1 MRFSLI
7 YLMNLLGWHDY
18 RNEFFNN
25 PLVMFL
31 CLKKDKL
38 SWNGWMIIGFILVL
52 LIWYESGRNQ
62 KLNEIKNRF
71 IFSHHQSLYQ
81 ASLPPNVYKVSD
93 LNCLNQQ
100 INHLLFTDRGIYLI
114 QSLHLK
120 GQLVGNTKNWLL
132 EIHQFSTIKMINNP
146 IKRLNAKQLVMKEL
160 MQLYDIQ
167 LPTQSYYVYDE
178 QKLNVQLID
187 ELKESRFIKK
197 QSFKTFLKKLSS
209 SASESHD
216 QEEVLEQILYFII
229 SMRYLEYLKGFY
241 HGLSLVNKVELVSF
255 LSSDSKQL
263 LSFFISSSTMTVS
276 NIHQFEKNYL
286 TKQAKSLK
294 VLQTKL
300 FHELSEWVLNH
311 PMLEFMTFNEEVM
324 IVLEGFECQRVTPS
338 EIFA

>member
-7 YLMNLLGWHDY
+7 YLMYLLGWHNHP
-18 RNEFFNN
+18 NEFFNN

-31 CLKKDKL
+31 YLKKDKL

-71 IFSHHQSLYQ
+71 SFSHHQSLYQ

-100 INHLLFTDRGIYLI
+100 INHLLFTDGVIYLI

-167 LPTQSYYVYDE
+167 LPIQSYYVYDE

-209 SASESHD
+209 LVNR
-216 QEEVLEQILYFII
+216 EEMLEQIIYFII

-241 HGLSLVNKVELVSF
+241 HRLSLVDKVELVSF

-263 LSFFISSSTMTVS
+263 LSFFMSSSTMTVS
-276 NIHQFEKNYL
+276 NIHQFKHNYL

>member
-71 IFSHHQSLYQ
+71 SFSHHQSLYQ

-167 LPTQSYYVYDE
+167 LPIQSYYVYDE
-178 QKLNVQLID
+178 QKLNV
-187 ELKESRFIKK
+187 
-197 QSFKTFLKKLSS
+197 
-209 SASESHD
+209 
-216 QEEVLEQILYFII
+216 
-229 SMRYLEYLKGFY
+229 
-241 HGLSLVNKVELVSF
+241 
-255 LSSDSKQL
+255 
-263 LSFFISSSTMTVS
+263 
-276 NIHQFEKNYL
+276 
-286 TKQAKSLK
+286 
-294 VLQTKL
+294 
-300 FHELSEWVLNH
+300 
-311 PMLEFMTFNEEVM
+311 
-324 IVLEGFECQRVTPS
+324 
-338 EIFA
+338 

>member
-7 YLMNLLGWHDY
+7 YLMYLLGWHNHP
-18 RNEFFNN
+18 NEFFNN

-31 CLKKDKL
+31 YLKKDKL

-71 IFSHHQSLYQ
+71 SFSHHQSLYQ

-100 INHLLFTDRGIYLI
+100 INHLLFTDGVIYLI

-209 SASESHD
+209 LVNR
-216 QEEVLEQILYFII
+216 EEMLEQILYFII

-286 TKQAKSLK
+286 TEQAKSLK
-294 VLQTKL
+294 MLQTKL
-300 FHELSEWVLNH
+300 FHQLSKWALSH
-311 PMLEFMTFNEEVM
+311 PILQFMTFNEEM
-324 IVLEGFECQRVTPS
+324 LIVLEGFECQSVTTS

>member
-1 MRFSLI
+1 MVL
-7 YLMNLLGWHDY
+7 
-18 RNEFFNN
+18 
-25 PLVMFL
+25 
-31 CLKKDKL
+31 
-38 SWNGWMIIGFILVL
+38 ILVL

-71 IFSHHQSLYQ
+71 SFSHHQSLYQ

-100 INHLLFTDRGIYLI
+100 INHLLFTDGGIYLI

-187 ELKESRFIKK
+187 ELKGIK
-197 QSFKTFLKKLSS
+197 
-209 SASESHD
+209 
-216 QEEVLEQILYFII
+216 IY
-229 SMRYLEYLKGFY
+229 
-241 HGLSLVNKVELVSF
+241 
-255 LSSDSKQL
+255 
-263 LSFFISSSTMTVS
+263 
-276 NIHQFEKNYL
+276 
-286 TKQAKSLK
+286 
-294 VLQTKL
+294 
-300 FHELSEWVLNH
+300 
-311 PMLEFMTFNEEVM
+311 
-324 IVLEGFECQRVTPS
+324 
-338 EIFA
+338 

>member
-7 YLMNLLGWHDY
+7 YLMNLFGWHNHP
-18 RNEFFNN
+18 NEFFNN

-31 CLKKDKL
+31 YLKKDKL

-71 IFSHHQSLYQ
+71 SFSHHQSLYQ

-146 IKRLNAKQLVMKEL
+146 IKLLNAKQLVMKEL

-209 SASESHD
+209 LVNR
-216 QEEVLEQILYFII
+216 EEMLEQIA
-229 SMRYLEYLKGFY
+229 R
-241 HGLSLVNKVELVSF
+241 
-255 LSSDSKQL
+255 
-263 LSFFISSSTMTVS
+263 
-276 NIHQFEKNYL
+276 
-286 TKQAKSLK
+286 
-294 VLQTKL
+294 L
-300 FHELSEWVLNH
+300 FD
-311 PMLEFMTFNEEVM
+311 
-324 IVLEGFECQRVTPS
+324 
-338 EIFA
+338 